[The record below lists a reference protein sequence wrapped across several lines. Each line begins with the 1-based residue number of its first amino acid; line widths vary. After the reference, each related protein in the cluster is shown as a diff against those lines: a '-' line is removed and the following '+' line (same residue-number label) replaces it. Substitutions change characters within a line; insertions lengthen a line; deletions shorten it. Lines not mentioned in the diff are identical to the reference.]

1 MSDKIK
7 ETNETKETEEL
18 YNLEGGPRR
27 VVVQNG
33 VAKAVAPGLRLV
45 PATKEEASTKEVE
58 KPEEPLDY
66 GLPV

>member
-1 MSDKIK
+1 MSD
-7 ETNETKETEEL
+7 ETKKNEEL

-27 VVVQNG
+27 VVMQDG

-45 PATKEEASTKEVE
+45 PATKEEALTKKKEL
-58 KPEEPLDY
+58 PEEPLDY